1 MKFFTLGYG
10 GRKPH
15 ELLDILRTAGVKTLV
30 DVRLVPQRAYLGVFS
45 RQKNP
50 ASGIEGLLGREGIAY
65 LSLET
70 LGNPFREHEDWR
82 DRFARHLEEGGPELI
97 APLRE
102 VAPPFALLCA
112 EKKVG
117 ECHREQIAAFV
128 LRAWPGS
135 EVEHL

>member
-10 GRKPH
+10 GRKPA
-15 ELLDILRTAGVKTLV
+15 ELLEILRTAGIKTLV
-30 DVRLVPQRAYLGVFS
+30 DVRLMPQRAYLGVFS

-65 LSLET
+65 LSLEN
-70 LGNPFREHEDWR
+70 LGNPFREHDDWR
-82 DRFARHLEEGGPELI
+82 ERYARFLEERGAELVL
-97 APLRE
+97 PLRE

-117 ECHREQIAAFV
+117 DCHREQLAAFL
-128 LRAWPGS
+128 LRAFPDA